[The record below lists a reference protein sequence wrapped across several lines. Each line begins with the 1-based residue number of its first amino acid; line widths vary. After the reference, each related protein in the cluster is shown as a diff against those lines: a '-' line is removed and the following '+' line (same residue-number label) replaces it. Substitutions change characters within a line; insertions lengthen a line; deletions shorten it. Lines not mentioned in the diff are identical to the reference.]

1 MQIDA
6 EANCFKENKS
16 SDGNGSFIRD
26 AKVNSRGSRCAYV
39 LPFCFQE
46 GKIKRRHGEEEKW
59 KKAINYAPTGSS
71 SPGYYRAGSF

>member
-1 MQIDA
+1 MDA
-6 EANCFKENKS
+6 LFMLYEKMICS
-16 SDGNGSFIRD
+16 ISDNELIQ
-26 AKVNSRGSRCAYV
+26 
-39 LPFCFQE
+39 LE